1 MRSSA
6 GRFTFAV
13 GVVAMSVVFGAAAN
27 AQSDAASRAQA
38 RIMAGVQK
46 LQAGCAEDV
55 RKFCTT
61 VTPGEGRL
69 FYCIMAHEDQI
80 SPKCEYALFTAAR
93 NLERALDK
101 LEEVADACGDDI
113 EKSCTNIPPGGGR
126 IAVCLAS
133 KKASLSAA
141 CQAAISGLPAK

>member
-1 MRSSA
+1 ML
-6 GRFTFAV
+6 
-13 GVVAMSVVFGAAAN
+13 VVFGTAAN

-46 LQAGCAEDV
+46 LQAGCADDAK
-55 RKFCTT
+55 KFCST

-80 SPKCEYALFTAAR
+80 SPKCDYTLFTAMR
-93 NLERALDK
+93 NLEHALDK
-101 LEEVADACGDDI
+101 IGDVADACGDDI

-133 KKASLSAA
+133 KKESLSAA
-141 CQAAISGLPAK
+141 CQTAIGGLAAK

>member
-1 MRSSA
+1 MSSST
-6 GRFTFAV
+6 GRFTCAA
-13 GVVAMSVVFGAAAN
+13 GVAAMLVVFGTAAN

-46 LQAGCAEDV
+46 LQAGCADDAK
-55 RKFCTT
+55 KFCST

-80 SPKCEYALFTAAR
+80 SPKCDYTLFTAMR
-93 NLERALDK
+93 NLEHALDK
-101 LEEVADACGDDI
+101 IGDVADACGDDI

-133 KKASLSAA
+133 KKESLSAA
-141 CQAAISGLPAK
+141 CQTAIGGLAAK

>member
-1 MRSSA
+1 M
-6 GRFTFAV
+6 
-13 GVVAMSVVFGAAAN
+13 
-27 AQSDAASRAQA
+27 
-38 RIMAGVQK
+38 
-46 LQAGCAEDV
+46 
-55 RKFCTT
+55 
-61 VTPGEGRL
+61 
-69 FYCIMAHEDQI
+69 
-80 SPKCEYALFTAAR
+80 R